1 MEDRSEVVAEEDEE
15 VEVLDVEEDS
25 EVAVEAQ
32 VVTATPAVTRTVSG
46 TTTCTEPEPG
56 LGAV

>member
-32 VVTATPAVTRTVSG
+32 VCPVRHSIVQSG
-46 TTTCTEPEPG
+46 FYI
-56 LGAV
+56 LYWDS

>member
-1 MEDRSEVVAEEDEE
+1 MVDRSEVVVEEAGE

-32 VVTATPAVTRTVSG
+32 VSPVFSVDNQ
-46 TTTCTEPEPG
+46 
-56 LGAV
+56 